1 MGATRWTWVNGHYRN
16 QNGKRVWV
24 RGHPR
29 RLSGGPGA
37 DEVGAGLV
45 AVIGFVLVLG
55 AMIPTS
61 GSPPPEQREPI
72 PVASLP
78 ADLPAD
84 LPETEPPPEPIESE
98 PPPEPVESEIPP
110 EPTGTGRP

>member
-16 QNGKRVWV
+16 QNGRRVWV

-29 RLSGGPGA
+29 RLPGGPGA

-45 AVIGFVLVLG
+45 AVIGFFLVLA
-55 AMIPTS
+55 AMMTPAI

-72 PVASLP
+72 PATSRPASP
-78 ADLPAD
+78 
-84 LPETEPPPEPIESE
+84 PETEPPPEPIESA
-98 PPPEPVESEIPP
+98 PPPEPIENEIPP
-110 EPTGTGRP
+110 EPTGTGWP

>member
-29 RLSGGPGA
+29 RLPGGPGA

-45 AVIGFVLVLG
+45 AVVGFILVLA
-55 AMIPTS
+55 AMIPAS
-61 GSPPPEQREPI
+61 GSSPAELREPI
-72 PVASLP
+72 PATSLP
-78 ADLPAD
+78 ADLPG
-84 LPETEPPPEPIESE
+84 TESPPEPIESE
-98 PPPEPVESEIPP
+98 PPPEPTENEIPP
-110 EPTGTGRP
+110 EPTGTGWP

>member
-16 QNGKRVWV
+16 QNGRRVWV

-29 RLSGGPGA
+29 RLPGGPGA

-45 AVIGFVLVLG
+45 AVIGVIFVLG
-55 AMIPTS
+55 AMISTS

-72 PVASLP
+72 PAASLP
-78 ADLPAD
+78 AG

-110 EPTGTGRP
+110 EPTGTGWP